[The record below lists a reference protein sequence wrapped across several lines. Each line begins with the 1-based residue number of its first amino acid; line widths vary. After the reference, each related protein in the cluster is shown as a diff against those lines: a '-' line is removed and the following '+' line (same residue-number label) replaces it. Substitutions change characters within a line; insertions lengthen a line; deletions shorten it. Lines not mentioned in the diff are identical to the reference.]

1 MQYRKSCEEKAVREK
16 VVKEKEME
24 TECVRKQ
31 MEERVR
37 CLKRQ
42 NREKEN
48 ALAEAE
54 RRMERLK
61 RECQKNEELHEKEKE
76 ELVRLREFIFRMK
89 GEEDGEEPDGK
100 GKEGKMFDTG
110 RLNRSIV
117 IGGHRNWQKKLRQ
130 CLPGSQ
136 FLASDYMNFDPA
148 VLHNKK
154 YIIVNTD
161 ILKHGLYYKI
171 MNERKKGQKILY
183 VHGNNVDRTLREIA
197 KQIG

>member
-1 MQYRKSCEEKAVREK
+1 MRR
-16 VVKEKEME
+16 
-24 TECVRKQ
+24 

-37 CLKRQ
+37 YLEQQ
-42 NREKEN
+42 NKNKEN
-48 ALAEAE
+48 ALAEAQ
-54 RRMERLK
+54 RQMERI
-61 RECQKNEELHEKEKE
+61 RRDQQKNEEQRGREKE
-76 ELVRLREFIFRMK
+76 ELVRLREFIFHIK
-89 GEEDGEEPDGK
+89 EEEDGDGSDRAESM
-100 GKEGKMFDTG
+100 GKIVDLG

-117 IGGHRNWQKKLRQ
+117 IGGHRNWQKKLRR

-171 MNERKKGQKILY
+171 MNERRKGQKILY